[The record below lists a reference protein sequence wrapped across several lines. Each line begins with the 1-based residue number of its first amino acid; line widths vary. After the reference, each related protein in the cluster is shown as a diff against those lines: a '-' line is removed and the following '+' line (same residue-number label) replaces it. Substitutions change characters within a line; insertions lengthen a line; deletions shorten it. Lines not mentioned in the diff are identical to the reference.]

1 MKRSSEIDLEE
12 NNIDVF
18 DQTVGEYFAALY
30 AAFPVR
36 IALETYPKEL
46 NDLDEGTLILPGLRF
61 AKDKIDWDYDRIV
74 DDIKSENEIS
84 SEISEEEKIYYKKI
98 RKIKEGIPGLIAIRK
113 RLEVLSIIRT
123 ETADWLHRSG
133 YITVD
138 REKKGSWN
146 TSIRWASENDTLR
159 DDRFEIYNGCASY
172 SLYEGARLT
181 TKGLEVL
188 RAVPTTVS
196 SEDNKTVG
204 GQLVDQIKDVAI
216 DSRKAAVSNLV
227 REAISIGVKLVA
239 S

>member
-1 MKRSSEIDLEE
+1 MKRSSEIDLHE

-36 IALETYPKEL
+36 IALETNPKEL
-46 NDLDEGTLILPGLRF
+46 NDLDEGKLILPGLRA

-74 DDIKSENEIS
+74 DDITSENEIS
-84 SEISEEEKIYYKKI
+84 SEMSEKEKIYYKEI
-98 RKIKEGIPGLIAIRK
+98 RNIKEGIPDLIAIRK

-123 ETADWLHRSG
+123 ETADWLHKSG

-138 REKKGSWN
+138 KEKKGNWN
-146 TSIRWASENDTLR
+146 TSIRWASQDDTLR
-159 DDRFEIYNGCASY
+159 DDRFVIYSGYAPH

-188 RAVPTTVS
+188 RAVPSTVS
-196 SEDNKTVG
+196 NEDNKSVG
-204 GQLVDQIKDVAI
+204 GQLVDQMKDVAV
-216 DSRKAAVSNLV
+216 DSRKAVVSNLV
-227 REAISIGVKLVA
+227 REAISIGVKIMA
-239 S
+239 N